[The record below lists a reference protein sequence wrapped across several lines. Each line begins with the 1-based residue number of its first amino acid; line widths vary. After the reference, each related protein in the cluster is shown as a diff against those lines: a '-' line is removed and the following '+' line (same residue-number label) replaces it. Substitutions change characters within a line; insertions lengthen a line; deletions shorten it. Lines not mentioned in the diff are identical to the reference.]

1 MSGTRYQAIQDAK
14 DRAYHKTREE
24 VIELR
29 VENDTLKKRVAVLEE
44 EISDIKKY
52 YKTPVD
58 VIDLS
63 SEGGPASAGGPAD
76 IPVPVGGPAS
86 ASINYFDI
94 LNEECLFHVFA
105 AASSIGC
112 GQ

>member
-1 MSGTRYQAIQDAK
+1 MPIW
-14 DRAYHKTREE
+14 
-24 VIELR
+24 L
-29 VENDTLKKRVAVLEE
+29 
-44 EISDIKKY
+44 
-52 YKTPVD
+52 VD
-58 VIDLS
+58 
-63 SEGGPASAGGPAD
+63 PWCQQNFAD

-112 GQ
+112 GQSVGRLAMCCRSFYKLLWMAMDGDSSIYLKLF